1 MGGSTRIGRVFGIDI
16 KVHWTF
22 LLLLIF
28 FATLGYLQAGHLLG
42 AALTTGL
49 ILVLFLFVLLHELGH
64 SLVARRLG
72 IEISDITLLPIGGM
86 ARMKDLPERALDEV
100 KISLA
105 GPPVNLLLA
114 GIFYTIAYLGFG
126 VSPFAFPSLGAVESP
141 MGSVFAYLGFVNFL
155 LAVFNLLPAFPM
167 DGGRVLRGLLST
179 RMSRVRATDIA
190 SAVGQTFAAFFFLF
204 GLLTGN
210 FILAFIAVFVWL
222 GAQGEA
228 QMVRQRELTRGLT
241 VSDVMG
247 NRPHTKTFAPYHNF
261 GQVLEEAVH
270 GYQEDFPV
278 VDEEG
283 RLVGMI
289 TRSEILAA
297 AHSPDRF
304 RNVRD
309 LMKTRFPTISPEAA
323 LLEDGARILQESGF
337 SAIPVVDGDELVGML
352 TVEDVGQAIL
362 LRSLPK

>member
-1 MGGSTRIGRVFGIDI
+1 
-16 KVHWTF
+16 VHWTF

-28 FATLGYLQAGHLLG
+28 FGTFGYVQTGNLLG

-72 IEISDITLLPIGGM
+72 MEISDITLLPIGGM
-86 ARMKDLPERALDEV
+86 ARMKALPERAQDEV
-100 KISLA
+100 KIAIA
-105 GPPVNLLLA
+105 GPPVNLVLA
-114 GIFYTIAYLGFG
+114 AIFYTIAYLGFG
-126 VSPFAFPSLGAVESP
+126 VSPFALPGLGAAESP

-167 DGGRVLRGLLST
+167 NGGRMLRGLLST
-179 RMSRVRATDIA
+179 RISRVRATDIA
-190 SAVGQTFAAFFFLF
+190 SAVGQIFAVFFFLF

-210 FILAFIAVFVWL
+210 FILAFIAVFVWF
-222 GAQGEA
+222 GAEGEA
-228 QMVRQRELTRGLT
+228 RMVRQRELTRGLT

-247 NRPHTKTFAPYHNF
+247 NKPHTKTFTPYHNF

-270 GYQEDFPV
+270 GYQEDFPI

-283 RLVGMI
+283 RLAGMI
-289 TRSEILAA
+289 TRTEILAA

-309 LMKTRFPTISPEAA
+309 LMKTEFPTISPEAA
-323 LLEDGARILQESGF
+323 LLEDGARTLQESGF
-337 SAIPVVDGDELVGML
+337 SALPVVDDAGELVGML